1 MRSKLLDESHGR
13 RTFALIF
20 ETGDEVLAN
29 LQQFAT
35 DHRLS
40 GSHFT
45 AIGAL
50 SDVTV
55 AWFNWEKKEYQPIP
69 IREQVEV
76 LMLAGDI
83 ALKDNQP
90 AVHAH
95 IVVGKS
101 DGSAHGGHLKEAHVR
116 PTLELILVESTTYL
130 CKKHDPASG
139 LALIS
144 V

>member
-1 MRSKLLDESHGR
+1 MRSKLLYESNGQ

-20 ETGDEVLAN
+20 DTGDEVLAT
-29 LQQFAT
+29 LQQFAA
-35 DHRLS
+35 DYQLS

-55 AWFNWEKKEYQPIP
+55 AWFDWSKKEYQPIP

-95 IVVGKS
+95 IVIGKS
-101 DGSAHGGHLKEAHVR
+101 DGTAYGGHLKEAHVR
-116 PTLELILVESTTYL
+116 PTLELILVESPAYL